1 MPAHQPKRTTTQLWI
16 VFSKASTQKYRQPAV
31 LPAANLLTCCHPLEL
46 LIAAEQAL
54 ASRVRCACLSLVRA
68 RSLPDQLPK
77 RPVMQS
83 DGITLAFHGET
94 ATRLN

>member
-1 MPAHQPKRTTTQLWI
+1 LSSALVNGLCAPSP
-16 VFSKASTQKYRQPAV
+16 SCAV
-31 LPAANLLTCCHPLEL
+31 EP
-46 LIAAEQAL
+46 AL
-54 ASRVRCACLSLVRA
+54 AAKAISVFEPAGSTCLSLIRA

-83 DGITLAFHGET
+83 DGIMLAFHGKT

>member
-1 MPAHQPKRTTTQLWI
+1 LYFSGRQHKNTANQRSCPTQ
-16 VFSKASTQKYRQPAV
+16 Q
-31 LPAANLLTCCHPLEL
+31 ANLLTCCHPLEL